1 MSKLIF
7 STLSILALLLSG
19 TNCSTRGG
27 GGGGS
32 HVDGLK
38 GCTVGLELNPGDECS
53 GSDYSFLNNAGR
65 LIPKG
70 SYIDSNGYVHVHG
83 ETEIINDGTRRTFPG
98 YFISGDLYLT
108 RNDKAWTIRSL
119 P

>member
-1 MSKLIF
+1 MSKFIF

-19 TNCSTRGG
+19 INCSAGIRGSG
-27 GGGGS
+27 GEGS
-32 HVDGLK
+32 QPCK
-38 GCTVGLELNPGDECS
+38 VGLVLNQGDECS
-53 GSDYSFLNNAGR
+53 DLNYSLRNNAGQ

-83 ETEIINDGTRRTFPG
+83 ETTSISNGTRRTVPG

>member
-7 STLSILALLLSG
+7 STLSILALLLLE
-19 TNCSTRGG
+19 TNCSTGIRGG

-32 HVDGLK
+32 QPCKEELV
-38 GCTVGLELNPGDECS
+38 LNPGDGCS
-53 GSDYSFLNNAGR
+53 GPDYSFLNSAGH

-70 SYIDSNGYVHVHG
+70 SYFDSNGYVHQHG
-83 ETEIINDGTRRTFPG
+83 ETETINNGTRRTFLG
-98 YFISGDLYLT
+98 HFISGDLYLT
-108 RNDKAWTIRSL
+108 RNDKAWTIISL

>member
-19 TNCSTRGG
+19 TNCSTGIRGG
-27 GGGGS
+27 GGGS
-32 HVDGLK
+32 QIDGLK
-38 GCTVGLELNPGDECS
+38 RCTVGLELNPGDECS
-53 GSDYSFLNNAGR
+53 GSDYSFLNNAGL

-70 SYIDSNGYVHVHG
+70 SYFDSNGYVHVHG
-83 ETEIINDGTRRTFPG
+83 ETIDKSTGRTSPG
-98 YFISGDLYLT
+98 YFKSGDLLHLI
-108 RNDKAWTIRSL
+108 RNDKAWTIKSL